1 LAVAEGP
8 ISRDTRSASAV
19 VVLLVV
25 VGYFSYCLHRFT
37 YLPGADAYY
46 YALQTQSLLD
56 SGHLK
61 VPDGGVLCF
70 VIAGVSR
77 LGFSIE
83 TSFRLALAA
92 IYAVYNL
99 GLLMIVL
106 RLKQKARALAALLW
120 ILASV
125 VIFFHTVEFPQ
136 LSLGL
141 AFVPIWFWLLTS
153 AFKGRLIWLAGLLL
167 ACAFVHPAVAVAGL
181 LFVITI
187 ALGRTVAPERAAR
200 PISIGTW
207 VVGAILI
214 AALLVGGAARWPGSA
229 QRLSSI
235 APGAPTLFGFAMA
248 VGVPYDLKVVVLFF
262 WAILL
267 LLVPTS
273 LRDGS
278 RRWRYLLPATLAL
291 PLFPTRDASLF
302 GLGGRLAGI
311 FIFLALPL
319 GIQVLNTMRED
330 SKFFL
335 WANVPGR
342 VSYLA
347 VVLVIAIAT
356 VPIRLTGYMGLL
368 AGSDYAEFEKVVSVL
383 GREDIPML
391 IAHRGLDFFYSYRL
405 RRDAFHFDPEPSWDR
420 AEIWRVAVRVTPE
433 EIAYYSPASCR
444 WGETAKWI
452 ADTQYLLVRE
462 DCWEQLRARL
472 NPKDN
477 PDLYTEVWE
486 DMENPSQPRPAFLRA
501 RHQGIVE
508 RAFPA
513 FARAG
518 E

>member
-1 LAVAEGP
+1 M
-8 ISRDTRSASAV
+8 RSAGAV

-25 VGYFSYCLHRFT
+25 VGYFSYYLHRFT

-61 VPDGGVLCF
+61 VPDGAVLCF

-106 RLKQKARALAALLW
+106 RLRAKAQPLAALLW

-141 AFVPIWFWLLTS
+141 AFIPIWFWLLTS

-167 ACAFVHPAVAVAGL
+167 ACAFVHPAAAVVGL
-181 LFVITI
+181 LFAITI
-187 ALGRTVAPERAAR
+187 ALGPTAAPEQAAR
-200 PISIGTW
+200 PISIRTW
-207 VVGAILI
+207 VAGAILI

-229 QRLSSI
+229 QRFSSI
-235 APGAPTLFGFAMA
+235 VPGPPTLFGFAMA
-248 VGVPYDLKVVVLFF
+248 VGVPYDLKVVVLFL

-267 LLVPTS
+267 LLLPSCLPDV
-273 LRDGS
+273 S
-278 RRWRYLLPATLAL
+278 RRWRYLLLATLAL
-291 PLFPTRDASLF
+291 PLFPTHDASLF

-311 FIFLALPL
+311 FVFLALPL
-319 GIQVLNTMRED
+319 VIQVLNTMREGR
-330 SKFFL
+330 KLFV
-335 WANVPGR
+335 WATMPGT
-342 VSYLA
+342 VSCLGIL
-347 VVLVIAIAT
+347 LVAAIAT
-356 VPIRLTGYMGLL
+356 VPIRLTGYLGLL
-368 AGSDYAEFEKVVSVL
+368 AVSDYPEFEKVVSVL

-405 RRDAFHFDPEPSWDR
+405 RRDAFHFDPEPNWNR

-433 EIAYYSPASCR
+433 ELVYYSPASCV

-452 ADTQYLLVRE
+452 GDTQYLLVRE
-462 DCWEQLRARL
+462 DCWEQLRVRL
-472 NPKDN
+472 NPQDN

-501 RHQGIVE
+501 RHRGIVD

-513 FARAG
+513 FARVG